1 MTNNKQY
8 MYLVA
13 YSQGVWDD
21 YVKIDV
27 FVTHDESKAQTYVD
41 KFNTLLD
48 KWKSYFNEIVDME
61 NAWLIAHVD
70 GRTERAY
77 QVWNVNRAYIDK
89 IELR

>member
-8 MYLVA
+8 MYLVT

-27 FVTHDESKAQTYVD
+27 FVTHDESKAQKYVD
-41 KFNTLLD
+41 KFNTMLE
-48 KWKSYFNEIVDME
+48 KWKSYFSETVDME
-61 NAWLIAHVD
+61 NAWLIAHAD
-70 GRTERAY
+70 EKTERAY
-77 QVWNVNRAYIDK
+77 QIWNVNRAYIDK

>member
-1 MTNNKQY
+1 MSNNKQY
-8 MYLVA
+8 AYLVY

-21 YVKIDV
+21 HVYINI
-27 FVTHDESKAQTYVD
+27 FVTHDETKAQTYVD

-61 NAWLIAHVD
+61 NAWLIAHADEKTKRV
-70 GRTERAY
+70 Y
-77 QVWNVNRAYIDK
+77 QIWNVNRAYIDK